1 MKLTCNRE
9 KLLHA
14 FQLASGVAPQRSPKQ
29 ILENIKLEVVG
40 EQATLMA
47 TDLEV
52 GIRIDVP
59 GLEVEAPGSVILPIK
74 RVGSLLQE
82 SSDEKLSIDS
92 DGSRMRIRG
101 ERSEFQF
108 PTQNPDEFPVVRG
121 FEEQKYHQI
130 SARFFREL
138 VRRTVYAT
146 DTESSRY
153 ALGGVLVELSADG
166 IVGVGTDGRRLARQ
180 QGPAEA
186 VGGHQTGEHTVIPAR
201 AVQLMAR
208 AIADNDENIQ
218 LAARENDVLLKSQR
232 TTIYSRLV
240 DGRYPKWRDV
250 FPHYEDA
257 PSVEI
262 PVGPFYSAV
271 RQAAIVTSE
280 ERRGVDF
287 QFGDGRLV
295 LAGHGAEAGES
306 RIELPVAYE
315 GQEIPVKLDPR
326 FVADFLKVLD
336 PDKTIT
342 IHLRDSESAVVC
354 TTDDGYAYVI
364 MPLSRES

>member
-1 MKLTCNRE
+1 
-9 KLLHA
+9 
-14 FQLASGVAPQRSPKQ
+14 
-29 ILENIKLEVVG
+29 
-40 EQATLMA
+40 MA

-82 SSDEKLSIDS
+82 SSDEKLRIES

-108 PTQNPDEFPVVRG
+108 PTQNPDEFPVVRA
-121 FEEQKYHQI
+121 FEEQKYHQV

-201 AVQLMAR
+201 AVQLMER

-240 DGRYPKWRDV
+240 EGRYPKWRDV
-250 FPHYEDA
+250 FPHYEDM
-257 PSVEI
+257 PRVEL

-287 QFGDGRLV
+287 QFGDGTAGACRARRRGGRIPHRAAHRLR
-295 LAGHGAEAGES
+295 GPG
-306 RIELPVAYE
+306 
-315 GQEIPVKLDPR
+315 DPR
-326 FVADFLKVLD
+326 EARSPLRRRFPQGARSRQDDHPPPPRLGKCGRL
-336 PDKTIT
+336 
-342 IHLRDSESAVVC
+342 HHRRRLCLRDHALVPGIVSSFFAYCRRNLGVVV
-354 TTDDGYAYVI
+354 YAAPPTRCGGFLVGRW
-364 MPLSRES
+364 MDPPTK